1 MNNLT
6 ISYITN
12 RLEPKIEWFFGSLAK
27 QGGGSIGVNVID
39 FHADNEERA
48 KKVARLANHYGINL
62 KRHITPK
69 PTVWQG
75 KHRLTKADYFAASNA
90 SNTAVAVCDTDWIV
104 FVDDLSVLRP
114 GWLNCVKEAVERG
127 NITCGGYRKVL
138 ELEVEDGEVIHYKD
152 HPLGFDVRE
161 RQVGPNNLVPCGGEW
176 FFGCSFVAPVE
187 ALLKI
192 NGFDE
197 DCDGMGMQDCIA
209 GLMLRA
215 NGYSFVYDSRMMT
228 WESEELHGQPGN
240 VFYRE
245 DWGVSPNDKSHAILN
260 LVYAGRTKAPN
271 YFGPEG
277 LRGLRERMRNTSE
290 FPVVSIPE
298 NEWFS
303 GNPLKDLPL
312 TLKDP
317 THGAFERKLK

>member
-48 KKVARLANHYGINL
+48 KSVARLANHYGINL

-114 GWLNCVKEAVERG
+114 GWLNCVKEAIERG

-138 ELEVEDGEVIHYKD
+138 ELQVEDGEVTHHKD

-161 RQVGPNNLVPCGGEW
+161 RQVGTNNLVPCCGG
-176 FFGCSFVAPVE
+176 
-187 ALLKI
+187 
-192 NGFDE
+192 
-197 DCDGMGMQDCIA
+197 
-209 GLMLRA
+209 R
-215 NGYSFVYDSRMMT
+215 
-228 WESEELHGQPGN
+228 
-240 VFYRE
+240 
-245 DWGVSPNDKSHAILN
+245 
-260 LVYAGRTKAPN
+260 
-271 YFGPEG
+271 
-277 LRGLRERMRNTSE
+277 
-290 FPVVSIPE
+290 
-298 NEWFS
+298 
-303 GNPLKDLPL
+303 
-312 TLKDP
+312 
-317 THGAFERKLK
+317 